1 MARGKIYLG
10 RKTMKTK
17 RIVSITLACVL
28 AAMSVGIFAACN
40 PVVESKVNQ
49 SLPLIVTDVRQTG
62 GMRLATTVNN
72 TSQSTTLSVTVLPD
86 SALDKT
92 VDWSLAWD
100 THSCNRADCCSKS
113 PVTDYIKLAPT
124 SDGACTASVTVL
136 KKFWVTAVVT
146 VTSRAD
152 DTVSAQC
159 KLQYA
164 ARYDATAVE
173 LSIEDSSKYI
183 IDNWFDPDGDDWTTT
198 TLEDLDPTALTKAKN
213 FYNNTIWDLSLKNMH
228 DQKFGTIKPTNLKV
242 KIQLGDIHENLV
254 AALRKQG
261 FNPACVMF
269 EERTLN
275 SSADYG
281 NLLSMKRIIDA
292 LTGCEFMPYGAS
304 DETILANINKFN
316 AALAESDFPDDFL
329 IEIFISSD
337 YQEES
342 WIAMEF
348 EFARTA
354 SCFTA
359 SEVQFADEDVVL

>member
-1 MARGKIYLG
+1 
-10 RKTMKTK
+10 MKK
-17 RIVSITLACVL
+17 QIRMLCVALACVL

-40 PVVESKVNQ
+40 PAIEGKDNL
-49 SLPLIVTDVRQTG
+49 SLPLVVADVRQTG

-72 TSQSTTLSVTVLPD
+72 TSQGATLTVTVLPD

-164 ARYDATAVE
+164 ARYDATSVK
-173 LSIEDSSKYI
+173 LSEEEQD
-183 IDNWFDPDGDDWTTT
+183 DEVLLDLFDPDGDDWPTTV
-198 TLEDLDPTALTKAKN
+198 LGDFDPTALTQAKN
-213 FYNNTIWDLSLKNMH
+213 VYYKSWELYLCDSHSVGL
-228 DQKFGTIKPTNLKV
+228 GTTKPTNLKV
-242 KIQLGDIHENLV
+242 RIQIDDVPDELFS
-254 AALRKQG
+254 ALRAQG
-261 FNPACVMF
+261 FNPVSSATL
-269 EERTLN
+269 EARTLT
-275 SSADYG
+275 SSSDYR
-281 NLLSMKRIIDA
+281 SIVSIQRIIDA
-292 LTGCEFMPYGAS
+292 ITGCELMPRNAS
-304 DETILANINKFN
+304 DETILANIIRFN
-316 AALAESDFPDDFL
+316 AALAANDLGYDFL
-329 IEIFISSD
+329 IGIWISSD
-337 YQEES
+337 YQEDT
-342 WIAMEF
+342 WMAVRF
-348 EFARTA
+348 NFARTA